1 MPAEQER
8 VYLDANVFLAYVS
21 GEDGRANT
29 VEALLVAARKGELVV
44 LSSTVSV
51 VEVAFGAEEK
61 VQRVLEPATEQAI
74 DELWHPTSP
83 VTLVE
88 PSVLVMR
95 EARDLI
101 RKNLA
106 EGGARLTPLDAVHL
120 ASAVRFEVDRFFTY
134 ESANNRPKQWADLT
148 GLVVEEPVV
157 AEPPLDFGP

>member
-1 MPAEQER
+1 
-8 VYLDANVFLAYVS
+8 VS
-21 GEDGRANT
+21 GEEGRAAT
-29 VEALLVAARKGELVV
+29 VEALLVAARKGDLVV
-44 LSSTVSV
+44 LTSTVSV

-61 VQRVLEPATEQAI
+61 AQRALEPATELAI

-106 EGGARLTPLDAVHL
+106 DGGARLTPLDAVHL
-120 ASAVRFEVDRFFTY
+120 ASAVRFQADRFFTY
-134 ESANNRPKQWADLT
+134 ESANNRQVQWADLT
-148 GLVVEEPVV
+148 GLTVEEPAV
-157 AEPPLDFGP
+157 AQPPLDFGA